1 MEISMNFLS
10 RFALLFCL
18 VGSVHAQSSTDYS
31 LNDGAIRFKVPA
43 DWSMILQKT
52 EGSPQ
57 AIAFQVRDPADQGTN
72 TATRV
77 TLDTRRFAGAN
88 EFASF
93 VASGMAKAKQIESY
107 TEEVGAND
115 ATHLRYTGM
124 DAGTRYQYRDMYLF
138 RENLGIHVRCV
149 RPLLPATT
157 STWTK
162 AYEQGCDL
170 LMSSVQQ

>member
-1 MEISMNFLS
+1 MNFLS
-10 RFALLFCL
+10 RFALLFWL
-18 VGSVHAQSSTDYS
+18 VGAVHAQTATDYS
-31 LNDGAIRFKVPA
+31 LNDGAIRFKVPS

-57 AIAFQVRDPADQGTN
+57 AIAFQVRDPADQGTD

-77 TLDTRRFAGAN
+77 TVDTRHFADAN

-93 VASGMAKAKQIESY
+93 VASGMAKAKQINSY
-107 TEEVGAND
+107 TEEVGSND
-115 ATHLRYTGM
+115 ATHLRYTGT
-124 DAGTRYQYRDMYLF
+124 DAGKRYQYRDMYLF
-138 RENLGIHVRCV
+138 RESLGIHVRCV

-157 STWTK
+157 SAWTK

-170 LMSSVQQ
+170 LMRSVQQ

>member
-1 MEISMNFLS
+1 MNFLS

-18 VGSVHAQSSTDYS
+18 AGAVHAQTATDYS
-31 LNDGAIRFKVPA
+31 LNDGAIRFKVPS

-57 AIAFQVRDPADQGTN
+57 AIAFQVKDPADQGTD

-77 TLDTRRFAGAN
+77 TVDTRKFSDAGA
-88 EFASF
+88 FASF
-93 VASGMAKAKQIESY
+93 VASGMAKAKQINSY
-107 TEEVGAND
+107 AEEVGSND

-124 DAGTRYQYRDMYLF
+124 DAGTRYQYRDMYLY
-138 RENLGIHVRCV
+138 RESLGIHVRCV
-149 RPLLPATT
+149 RPLLPAT
-157 STWTK
+157 SSAWTK